1 MSMQDPVSDMLASV
15 RNAQAIGVNEIQ
27 MPSSRL
33 KLAVLNVLKSEGYI
47 ENFEE
52 IAQGKNKNIV
62 KIALKY
68 YQGKPVIE
76 KMRRVS
82 KPGCRVYKS
91 CDDLPVVRGGLG
103 IAIISTSK
111 GLMSDRAAR
120 SARVGGE
127 IICTV
132 E

>member
-15 RNAQAIGVNEIQ
+15 RNAQAIGIKEIQ
-27 MPSSRL
+27 MPSSNMKAAIL
-33 KLAVLNVLKSEGYI
+33 GVLKSEGYI
-47 ENFEE
+47 ENFVESAE
-52 IAQGKNKNIV
+52 GNKKTV
-62 KIALKY
+62 KITLKY

-76 KMRRVS
+76 KMRRIS
-82 KPGCRVYKS
+82 TPGCRVYKS
-91 CDDLPVVRGGLG
+91 CNDLPVVRGGLG
-103 IAIISTSK
+103 IAIISTPK
-111 GLMSDRAAR
+111 GLMSDRVAR

>member
-15 RNAQAIGVNEIQ
+15 RNAQAIGIKEIQ
-27 MPSSRL
+27 MPASSM
-33 KLAVLNVLKSEGYI
+33 KIAVLSVLKEEGYI
-47 ENFEE
+47 ESFEE
-52 IAQGKNKNIV
+52 IVLDKKKRV
-62 KIALKY
+62 KIFLKY
-68 YQGKPVIE
+68 YLGKPVIE
-76 KMRRVS
+76 KMRRIS
-82 KPGCRVYKS
+82 TPGRRVYKP
-91 CDDLPVVRGGLG
+91 CDQLPLVRGGLG
-103 IAIISTSK
+103 IAIVSTSK

>member
-15 RNAQAIGVNEIQ
+15 RNAQAIGIKEIQ
-27 MPSSRL
+27 MPASRL
-33 KLAVLNVLKSEGYI
+33 KSAVLSVLKSEGYI

-52 IAQGKNKNIV
+52 IAQGKKKIV
-62 KIALKY
+62 KITLKY

-82 KPGCRVYKS
+82 TPGCRVYRS
-91 CDDLPVVRGGLG
+91 CDELPVVRGGLG
-103 IAIISTSK
+103 IAIVSTPK
-111 GLMSDRAAR
+111 GLMSDRVAR
-120 SARVGGE
+120 SERVGGE